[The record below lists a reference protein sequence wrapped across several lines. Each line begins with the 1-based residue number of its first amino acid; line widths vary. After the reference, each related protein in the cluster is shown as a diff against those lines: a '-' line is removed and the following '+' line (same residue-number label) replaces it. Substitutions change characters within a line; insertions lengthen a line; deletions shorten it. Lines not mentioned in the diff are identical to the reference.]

1 MIKNANSTVIGSFI
15 VGAVI
20 LIVVVFLVFGSGKLF
35 VTTNQF
41 VIYFRS
47 SPQGL
52 SIGAPVK
59 LKGVKVGEVTKI
71 TPIYDTKG
79 TFNVEVIIE
88 IMEGVVKRIGDENPQ
103 ETPQQ
108 KVKNLVAKGLK
119 AQLESESMVTGK
131 LYVKMDFFPNEEVI
145 LEGHNTDLVEIPSI
159 PNAFELLEKDAKR
172 IFDRLGKIEFEKISD
187 NLNNLLVS
195 SDSLIRDPSLY
206 ESFDEMAENLRL
218 SQKFILDLDS
228 SLAPITEGFTEVTA
242 STNETL
248 KEIQKLM
255 IRLES
260 VTANNRYEL
269 HQLLKEFRKTSES
282 MRNLTDYLQRDPSSP
297 FYGK

>member
-35 VTTNQF
+35 ITTNQF

-59 LKGVKVGEVTKI
+59 LKGVKIGEVAKI

-108 KVKNLVAKGLK
+108 KVKKLVARGLK

-131 LYVKMDFFPNEEVI
+131 LYVKLDFFPNEELM
-145 LEGHNTDLVEIPSI
+145 LEGHNPDLVEIPSI
-159 PNAFELLEKDAKR
+159 PNTFELLEQDAKK

-195 SDSLIRDPSLY
+195 SDSLVRDPSLY
-206 ESFDEMAENLRL
+206 KSLDEMAKNLRL
-218 SQKFILDLDS
+218 SQKFIMNLDS
-228 SLAPITEGFTEVTA
+228 SLAPIMQGFTEVTA

-248 KEIQKLM
+248 KGIQELM
-255 IRLES
+255 MRLES

-282 MRNLTDYLQRDPSSP
+282 MRNLTDYLQRYPSSP